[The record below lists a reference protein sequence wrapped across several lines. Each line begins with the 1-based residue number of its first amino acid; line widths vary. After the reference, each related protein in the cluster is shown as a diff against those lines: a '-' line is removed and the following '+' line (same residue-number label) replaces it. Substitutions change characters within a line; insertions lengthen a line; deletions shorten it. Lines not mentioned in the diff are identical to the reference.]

1 VFMPITPAS
10 GQALTGIQRGL
21 EGLQRNAAEIAGGGR
36 MDGEGQRSVS
46 EPLVEQI
53 RNAAQVEAS
62 VKVLQTENDMLGS
75 LLDVK
80 A

>member
-1 VFMPITPAS
+1 MPITPAS
-10 GQALTGIQRGL
+10 GHALNGIQRGM
-21 EGLQRNAAEIAGGGR
+21 EGLQRSAVEIASADR
-36 MDGEGQRSVS
+36 MNGEDVRSVA

-53 RNAAQVEAS
+53 QHATQVEAS
-62 VKVLQTENDMLGS
+62 VKVLKTENDMLGS

>member
-1 VFMPITPAS
+1 MAITPAS
-10 GQALTGIQRGL
+10 GQALAGIQRGMQGL
-21 EGLQRNAAEIAGGGR
+21 ERNAAEIASADR
-36 MDGEGQRSVS
+36 MNGEPVHGVA

-53 RNAAQVEAS
+53 QNAAQVEAS
-62 VKVLQTENDMLGS
+62 VKVLKTENDMLGS